1 MTLYLATGNAGKLRE
16 LAARLEPIGLTLLP
30 PPADAPSVDETEPTL
45 AGNARLK
52 AEALARHTGVPC
64 LADDTG
70 LEVDA
75 LGGRP
80 GVYSARYAG
89 PACDPADNRALLLRE
104 MDGVADRTARFR
116 TSLAFAHPGE
126 PTRTFDGVCEGRIAD
141 EPSGDGGFGYDVLFV
156 PRGESETFAQMSTER
171 KNAIS
176 HRGRALDAFESFA
189 RTDLIGR

>member
-16 LAARLEPIGLTLLP
+16 LAVRLEPLGLDVQP

-45 AGNARLK
+45 AGNARIK
-52 AEALARHTGVPC
+52 AESLMRHTNAPC

-104 MDGVADRTARFR
+104 LGKAEDRAARFR
-116 TSLAFAHPGE
+116 TSLAFAAPGE
-126 PTRTFDGVCEGRIAD
+126 PTRTFDGVCEGRIATH
-141 EPSGDGGFGYDVLFV
+141 PSGDGGFGYDVLFV
-156 PRGESETFAQMSTER
+156 PEGESQTFAEMSTER

-176 HRGRALDAFESFA
+176 HRGRALDAFDSFA
-189 RTDLIGR
+189 RTHLIDR